1 MQSIVHRLTTACR
14 GQLSCLVSVT
24 TVPRYLKRI
33 GGARKESMRLV
44 PGSQLSSPSRPSRH
58 SLGQQGTSKQS
69 ELKMALQ
76 GVLRGRV
83 THGGPHGLA
92 GERESIRGVHI
103 SWIPGRSANVAKPQ
117 PSLPARAAASTAP
130 HSTARISTNRA
141 LGHCAAPRSMTDSD
155 QHTTRVVLGVADC

>member
-83 THGGPHGLA
+83 TAGLMD
-92 GERESIRGVHI
+92 GLRKREHSWRTYFLDPRQVRERREAATFATRQGCRQH
-103 SWIPGRSANVAKPQ
+103 
-117 PSLPARAAASTAP
+117 RAAQ
-130 HSTARISTNRA
+130 HRA
-141 LGHCAAPRSMTDSD
+141 HFNQPRAGPLRAAPRSMTDSD
-155 QHTTRVVLGVADC
+155 QHTWSTWSA